1 MIEKEKKKNILTS
14 FPRAFWMANLME
26 LFERGAYHGM
36 NSVLAVYLV
45 KVLFF
50 REQAVGFL
58 QGFFYLFT
66 FVLPILGGALAERY
80 GYRKMLLVC
89 FSLLAMGYF
98 AVGYFTSYSMIFV
111 FLLVAATGSGLF
123 KPIITSTVAKTT
135 TKETSSFG
143 FALYY
148 WTINLGGFLA
158 PLWMSYVKGFN
169 WRYVFFS
176 AGAWSF
182 FMLLPSIF
190 LYKDP
195 EMSKNTQPMR
205 NVLKEAVLVLSDS
218 RFMLMIVIYST
229 FWISYFQLYGP
240 VLWYLRDFVYR
251 SPVDRFMA
259 SLGISFT
266 FDIEHVTVINAG
278 IIILLVVL
286 VSRIIKNINT
296 LPVIV
301 VGVTIGS
308 AAFVVMA
315 FSPSAWI
322 FILAIVILSIGEMI
336 AQPQYYKYIG
346 IIAPKDKV
354 AVYMGYAFLYGVGG
368 SLIGSNVGAM
378 LYEKILKPVAPSLEA
393 VTEGI
398 PLSVSALNQA
408 KLFWIIFALIG
419 FCCTIGMVLY
429 NRFFAQ
435 DTPEANR
442 RAWKIML
449 GIYVFF
455 VIAGLLFL
463 IYSLFFAPEISWRTL
478 VQSLIMLGV
487 GAGGI
492 LISLRKG
499 ATEVEIGR

>member
-158 PLWMSYVKGFN
+158 PLWMGYVKGFN

-218 RFMLMIVIYST
+218 RFMLMIVIY
-229 FWISYFQLYGP
+229 
-240 VLWYLRDFVYR
+240 
-251 SPVDRFMA
+251 
-259 SLGISFT
+259 
-266 FDIEHVTVINAG
+266 
-278 IIILLVVL
+278 
-286 VSRIIKNINT
+286 
-296 LPVIV
+296 
-301 VGVTIGS
+301 
-308 AAFVVMA
+308 
-315 FSPSAWI
+315 
-322 FILAIVILSIGEMI
+322 
-336 AQPQYYKYIG
+336 
-346 IIAPKDKV
+346 
-354 AVYMGYAFLYGVGG
+354 
-368 SLIGSNVGAM
+368 
-378 LYEKILKPVAPSLEA
+378 
-393 VTEGI
+393 
-398 PLSVSALNQA
+398 
-408 KLFWIIFALIG
+408 
-419 FCCTIGMVLY
+419 
-429 NRFFAQ
+429 
-435 DTPEANR
+435 
-442 RAWKIML
+442 
-449 GIYVFF
+449 
-455 VIAGLLFL
+455 
-463 IYSLFFAPEISWRTL
+463 
-478 VQSLIMLGV
+478 
-487 GAGGI
+487 
-492 LISLRKG
+492 
-499 ATEVEIGR
+499 